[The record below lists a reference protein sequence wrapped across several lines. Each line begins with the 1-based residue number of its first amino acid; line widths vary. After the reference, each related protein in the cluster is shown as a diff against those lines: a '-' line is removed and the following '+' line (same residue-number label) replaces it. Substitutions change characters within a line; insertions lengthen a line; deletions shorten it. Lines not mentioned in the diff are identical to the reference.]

1 MESTLPKAI
10 RKARRRPKGATAA
23 SGTPRRRVTQEAIDQ
38 MAELRRQGLPFEEIG
53 ARLGCSERTARR
65 YSGRV
70 QPQLHLPAAN
80 PEPDVEDPRRMRD
93 RLARWCSDVLYNM
106 PGDPR
111 PQHSVTFLAE
121 AARLVQER
129 LAGLD
134 VLTLELMLRDT
145 ELRKRFMREV
155 VGYLWGDFSS
165 HVRFDTG
172 FGIETSVS
180 AAEWRPLRER
190 THEVA
195 EDFDDDESDDDQ

>member
-1 MESTLPKAI
+1 VPKTT
-10 RKARRRPKGATAA
+10 RKARHRSKGAKAA
-23 SGTPRRRVTQEAIDQ
+23 SGALRRRVTQESIDQ

-65 YSGRV
+65 YAGRV
-70 QPQLHLPAAN
+70 QPQLHIPEAN
-80 PEPDVEDPRRMRD
+80 PEPDVEDPRRMRE
-93 RLARWCSDVLYNM
+93 RLARWCSDQLYNM
-106 PGDPR
+106 PGDPKPR
-111 PQHSVTFLAE
+111 DSVTFLAE

-134 VLTLELMLRDT
+134 VLTLELMLRDI
-145 ELRKRFMREV
+145 ELRKHFMREV

-172 FGIETSVS
+172 FGIDSSVS

-190 THEVA
+190 THDVA
-195 EDFDDDESDDDQ
+195 EDFEDDEPDDDL